1 MGRSTLRRGKP
12 VLLLALFLIALLLS
26 GSIRGF
32 LSAVLLSDLDSERT
46 SIPGEPRYWGPPFT
60 PERVAS
66 ATEPLVTLEAP
77 SIEEEIDRET
87 CWLIACQMP
96 DGAIAQTPLGEKVVP
111 YFANFAAKTLVD
123 IDPGRARRYM
133 QWYLAHLNRPDRF
146 GLAGTVYDYELTDEG
161 WVPTLDYDSADSY
174 AATFISL
181 ASHYLVRTGDRD
193 FIETNLDDLGLV
205 ASVMVALQDKDGLA
219 FVTPGST
226 TKYLMDN
233 CEVYRGLTDWAN
245 ALLLMGR
252 PDLSSPFT
260 VAAER
265 VRVGIES
272 VLYSTSRG
280 QYAHT
285 LSWYGKRYPKAGRWY
300 PDEVSQLYLITEG
313 VLRKDDQRAYRIWS
327 DFNEQFPAWTE
338 GSTTDGFP
346 WAKIAL
352 ASSMMGDGDR
362 ASEFLS
368 WVAHEFGQKAR
379 PYPWYVLESAHIIDL
394 YGELHQAGAGSGP
407 GAGASGQSSP
417 QTSEAS

>member
-1 MGRSTLRRGKP
+1 MDRLTSRRAMP
-12 VLLLALFLIALLLS
+12 VLLALLMVVLLLS
-26 GSIRGF
+26 SSTRSY
-32 LSAVLLSDLDSERT
+32 LSGVLLTGLDAT
-46 SIPGEPRYWGPPFT
+46 LAAAPDQPRYWGPPFT
-60 PERVAS
+60 PERVAGAS
-66 ATEPLVTLEAP
+66 TPQVTLEAP

-87 CWLIACQMP
+87 RWLIACQMR
-96 DGAIAQTPLGEKVVP
+96 DGAIAQTPLGEKIVP
-111 YFANFAAKTLVD
+111 YFSNFAAKTLVD
-123 IDPGRARRYM
+123 IDPGRARHYM
-133 QWYLAHLNRPDRF
+133 EWYLGHINRPDRL
-146 GLAGTVYDYELTDEG
+146 GLAGTVYDYELTEDG

-193 FIETNLDDLGLV
+193 FIQSHLNDLGLV
-205 ASVMVALQDKDGLA
+205 ASVMVALQDKDGLV

-252 PDLSSPFT
+252 PDLASPFSD
-260 VAAER
+260 AAEK
-265 VRVGIES
+265 VRVGIEQ
-272 VLYSTSRG
+272 VLYSPVRG

-285 LSWYGKRYPKAGRWY
+285 LSWYGKRYPKTGRWY
-300 PDEVSQLYLITEG
+300 PDAVSQLYLITEG

-327 DFNEQFPAWTE
+327 DFNEQFPAWSE
-338 GSTTDGFP
+338 GGTTDGFP

-368 WVAHEFGQKAR
+368 WVADEFGQKAR

-394 YGELHQAGAGSGP
+394 YGELHPSDGNGP
-407 GAGASGQSSP
+407 GAGTSGQSSP